1 MSLNLTKF
9 KSDLKAALLK
19 AQAKNQ
25 QDGVTTDTAM
35 KNLADEIATEVDKY
49 IKTATVKTQVDVTS
63 VSTTVT
69 GTCATPAGAGTIAG
83 TGSGTGSGNGEGY
96 LE

>member
-1 MSLNLTKF
+1 MALNLTKF

-25 QDGVTTDTAM
+25 KDKVDIDTAM
-35 KNLADEIATEVDKY
+35 GNLADEIATEVDKY
-49 IKTATVKTQVDVTS
+49 IKTAAVSTN

-69 GTCATPAGAGTIAG
+69 GTCPAGAVSGTGKGTG
-83 TGSGTGSGNGEGY
+83 TGSLS
-96 LE
+96 

>member
-1 MSLNLTKF
+1 MALNLTKF

-25 QDGVTTDTAM
+25 NDNVDAAPAM
-35 KNLADEIATEVDKY
+35 GNLADEIATEVDKY
-49 IKTATVKTQVDVTS
+49 IKTATVNTE

-69 GTCATPAGAGTIAG
+69 GTCTTPSGAGTIVGTG
-83 TGSGTGSGNGEGY
+83 TGSGTGS
-96 LE
+96 LS

>member
-1 MSLNLTKF
+1 MALNLTKF

-25 QDGVTTDTAM
+25 KDNVDIDTAM
-35 KNLADEIATEVDKY
+35 GNLADEIATEVDKY
-49 IKTATVKTQVDVTS
+49 IKTATISTN

-69 GTCATPAGAGTIAG
+69 GTCVTPQGGGTIQG
-83 TGSGTGSGNGEGY
+83 TGSGSGSGS
-96 LE
+96 LS